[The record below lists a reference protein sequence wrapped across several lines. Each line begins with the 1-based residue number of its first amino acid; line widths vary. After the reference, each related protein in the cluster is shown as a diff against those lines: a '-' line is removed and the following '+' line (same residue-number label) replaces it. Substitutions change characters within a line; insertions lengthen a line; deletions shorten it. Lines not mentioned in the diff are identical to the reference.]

1 MASLRPP
8 PTAAQS
14 VLPPVRPSKPP
25 RGARPAS
32 PMAEKVAT
40 ARRVCAKAP
49 WAKSTSPI
57 CAIPTATSSAPRTE
71 WVDPKTSNW
80 PADIQVRSDSMRIA
94 VVGAGGVG
102 GGFGA
107 ALAKAGADVS
117 FVARGAHL
125 AAMRSEG
132 LKIQGG
138 RGETH
143 LVPTRATED
152 PAEIGQVDIVLF
164 CVKLWDV
171 ESAGQ
176 RIKPLIGPDTA
187 VIPLQNGIDAAERLI
202 PILGES
208 AVMGGVAQ
216 ISASIVAPGVIQQ
229 VGTFMRMIF
238 GELDGRRSQ
247 RAEDFLALCLKAGFD
262 ATLSEQILTDL
273 WMKFILLASNA
284 GIMALARQP
293 IGKLRDDPDLRP
305 IFLAAYQETI
315 DVGRAGGVALPAD
328 ALDKILAFTG
338 HAPPAMQASMALDL
352 DRGNRLEVPWLSGK
366 VAELGRQL
374 GVPTP
379 THSMMYAMLK
389 PYVMGA
395 AG

>member
-1 MASLRPP
+1 
-8 PTAAQS
+8 
-14 VLPPVRPSKPP
+14 
-25 RGARPAS
+25 
-32 PMAEKVAT
+32 
-40 ARRVCAKAP
+40 
-49 WAKSTSPI
+49 
-57 CAIPTATSSAPRTE
+57 
-71 WVDPKTSNW
+71 
-80 PADIQVRSDSMRIA
+80 MRIA

-107 ALAKAGADVS
+107 DLAKAGADVI
-117 FVARGAHL
+117 FIARGAHL

-176 RIKPLIGPDTA
+176 KIRPLIGPDTA

-202 PILGES
+202 PILGPD

-216 ISASIVAPGVIQQ
+216 ISASIVGPGLIQQ
-229 VGTFMRMIF
+229 VGSFMRMIF
-238 GELDGRRSQ
+238 GELDGKRRQ

-262 ATLSEQILTDL
+262 ATLSEQILTEL

-284 GIMALARQP
+284 SIMALARQP

-305 IFLAAYQETI
+305 IFIAAYRETI
-315 DVGRAGGVALPAD
+315 DVGRASGVALPAD
-328 ALDKILAFTG
+328 ALEKILDFTS
-338 HAPPAMQASMALDL
+338 HAPSAMKPSMALDL
-352 DRGNRLEVPWLSGK
+352 DRGNRLELPWLGGK
-366 VAELGRQL
+366 VVELGLKL

-389 PYVMGA
+389 PYIMGA
-395 AG
+395 PA

>member
-1 MASLRPP
+1 
-8 PTAAQS
+8 
-14 VLPPVRPSKPP
+14 
-25 RGARPAS
+25 
-32 PMAEKVAT
+32 
-40 ARRVCAKAP
+40 
-49 WAKSTSPI
+49 
-57 CAIPTATSSAPRTE
+57 
-71 WVDPKTSNW
+71 
-80 PADIQVRSDSMRIA
+80 MRIA

-107 ALAKAGADVS
+107 ALAKAGADVT
-117 FVARGAHL
+117 FIARGAHL
-125 AAMRSEG
+125 AAMKSGG
-132 LKIQGG
+132 LKVQGG

-143 LVPTRATED
+143 LVPTRATDD
-152 PAEIGQVDIVLF
+152 PAEIGKVDIVLF

-176 RIKPLIGPDTA
+176 HIKSLIGPDTA

-202 PILGES
+202 PILGPN

-216 ISASIVAPGVIQQ
+216 ISGSIVAPGVIQQ

-247 RAEDFLALCLKAGFD
+247 RGEDFLALCLKAGFD
-262 ATLSEQILTDL
+262 ATLSEQILTEL

-284 GIMALARQP
+284 GMMALARQP

-305 IFLAAYQETI
+305 IFMAAYQETI
-315 DVGRAGGVALPAD
+315 DVGRARGVALPAD
-328 ALDKILAFTG
+328 ARERILELTR
-338 HAPPAMQASMALDL
+338 HLPPAMKASMALDL

-389 PYVMGA
+389 PYVMGT

>member
-1 MASLRPP
+1 
-8 PTAAQS
+8 
-14 VLPPVRPSKPP
+14 
-25 RGARPAS
+25 
-32 PMAEKVAT
+32 
-40 ARRVCAKAP
+40 
-49 WAKSTSPI
+49 
-57 CAIPTATSSAPRTE
+57 
-71 WVDPKTSNW
+71 
-80 PADIQVRSDSMRIA
+80 MRIA

-107 ALAKAGADVS
+107 ALAKAGADVT
-117 FVARGAHL
+117 FIARGAHL
-125 AAMRSEG
+125 AAMKSQG
-132 LKIQGG
+132 LKVQGG

-143 LVPTRATED
+143 LVPTKATDD
-152 PAEIGQVDIVLF
+152 PTGIGAVDIVLF

-171 ESAGQ
+171 ESAGEQ
-176 RIKPLIGPDTA
+176 IKPLIGPDTG

-202 PILGES
+202 PILGPG

-216 ISASIVAPGVIQQ
+216 ISASITAPGVITQ

-238 GELDGRRSQ
+238 GEFDGRRSK
-247 RAEDFLALCLKAGFD
+247 RAEDFLALCQKAGFD
-262 ATLSEQILTDL
+262 VTLSEQILTEL

-305 IFLAAYQETI
+305 IFLAAWREAI
-315 DVGRAGGVALPAD
+315 EVGRARGVALPAD
-328 ALDKILAFTG
+328 ALERILDFTT
-338 HAPPAMQASMALDL
+338 HAPPAMKASMALDL
-352 DRGNRLEVPWLSGK
+352 ERGNRMELPWLSGK

-374 GVPTP
+374 GIPTP